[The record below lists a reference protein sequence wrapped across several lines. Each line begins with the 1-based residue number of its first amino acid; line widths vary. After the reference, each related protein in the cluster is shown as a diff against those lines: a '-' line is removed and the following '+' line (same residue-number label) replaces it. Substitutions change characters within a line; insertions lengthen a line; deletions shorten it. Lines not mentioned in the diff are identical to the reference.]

1 MWTDDGQLTR
11 RTLTTGLKG
20 TRGCFAREDDSPSD
34 ATHETAGDWSVRRLF
49 IGFFFPFGKL
59 LLLADRTQ
67 PVRTLARTKYR
78 TACFSRGALLR
89 AFIFTH
95 SGVSD
100 SGRRRPSRATSA
112 PARFWYNIFVVF
124 FYIISSRNAAEC
136 LDVKYAFPSPSLF
149 EIYRLAR
156 NDPLTQMFSARFCV
170 ILSTKRVLESAILS
184 TSIVRII
191 AITLMKFDH

>member
-124 FYIISSRNAAEC
+124 LYNFVEERGRVPRREIRISKSVP
-136 LDVKYAFPSPSLF
+136 LKFTDSP
-149 EIYRLAR
+149 E
-156 NDPLTQMFSARFCV
+156 M
-170 ILSTKRVLESAILS
+170 
-184 TSIVRII
+184 
-191 AITLMKFDH
+191 TL